1 MVMFAV
7 IKTGGKQYKVA
18 PGDTLFVEKL
28 PGEAGEIV
36 ALDQVLMLGDDKGT
50 TVGTPLV
57 EGAAVAAEVL
67 RQDRHAKVIVFKKK
81 RRKNYRRTR
90 GHRQETTVLQV
101 TEILTGGKK
110 PSGKLA
116 ATAKTSAKAEAPV
129 KAKDEAAKAPAQ
141 TAEAPEAE
149 KAAPKKAAA
158 KKPAAKAPT
167 EKTGAEKT
175 EAKKTEAKKAAP
187 KKTATEDGK
196 KAPAKKAAAKKPAA
210 GKDAVEKDKE

>member
-1 MVMFAV
+1 MFAV

-57 EGAAVAAEVL
+57 EGATVAAEVL
-67 RQDRHAKVIVFKKK
+67 RQDRHAKIVVFKKK
-81 RRKNYRRTR
+81 RRKNYRRTH

-110 PSGKLA
+110 PSGKVA
-116 ATAKTSAKAEAPV
+116 AKTPAKAKAPAKAPE
-129 KAKDEAAKAPAQ
+129 KAKDEAPAKKAAPKK
-141 TAEAPEAE
+141 AEAPKTEAKKPE
-149 KAAPKKAAA
+149 AKKAAPKKAAA
-158 KKPAAKAPT
+158 KKPAAKAP
-167 EKTGAEKT
+167 
-175 EAKKTEAKKAAP
+175 AKKTEAKKAA
-187 KKTATEDGK
+187 AGGAK

-210 GKDAVEKDKE
+210 KKNKE

>member
-1 MVMFAV
+1 MFAV

-28 PGEAGEIV
+28 PGEAGEVV

-57 EGAAVAAEVL
+57 EGATVAAEVL

-81 RRKNYRRTR
+81 RRKNYRRTH

-116 ATAKTSAKAEAPV
+116 AKAKAPA
-129 KAKDEAAKAPAQ
+129 KAKDEAAKAPAKKAAAKK
-141 TAEAPEAE
+141 AEAPKAEAPKTE
-149 KAAPKKAAA
+149 AKKAAPKKAAA
-158 KKPAAKAPT
+158 KKPAAEAP
-167 EKTGAEKT
+167 
-175 EAKKTEAKKAAP
+175 AKKAAP
-187 KKTATEDGK
+187 KKAAAKAGGEK

-210 GKDAVEKDKE
+210 KKDKE

>member
-1 MVMFAV
+1 MFAV

-57 EGAAVAAEVL
+57 EGATVAAEVL
-67 RQDRHAKVIVFKKK
+67 RQDRHAKIIVFKKK

-116 ATAKTSAKAEAPV
+116 AKAPAKAPAKAKTPAKA
-129 KAKDEAAKAPAQ
+129 KKDEAAKAPAK

-149 KAAPKKAAA
+149 AKKAAPKKAAA

-167 EKTGAEKT
+167 EKTGA
-175 EAKKTEAKKAAP
+175 KKTEAKKAAP
-187 KKTATEDGK
+187 KKAAAEGGK

-210 GKDAVEKDKE
+210 KKDEE

>member
-1 MVMFAV
+1 MFAV

-57 EGAAVAAEVL
+57 EGATVAAEVL
-67 RQDRHAKVIVFKKK
+67 RQDRHAKIIVFKKT
-81 RRKNYRRTR
+81 RRKNYRRTH

-116 ATAKTSAKAEAPV
+116 TKAPAKAKAPA
-129 KAKDEAAKAPAQ
+129 KPKDEAAKAPAKK
-141 TAEAPEAE
+141 AEAPKTEAPKTE
-149 KAAPKKAAA
+149 APKTETKKAAPKKAAA
-158 KKPAAKAPT
+158 KKSTAEAP
-167 EKTGAEKT
+167 
-175 EAKKTEAKKAAP
+175 AKKAAP
-187 KKTATEDGK
+187 KKAGGEK

-210 GKDAVEKDKE
+210 KKDKE

>member
-1 MVMFAV
+1 MFAV

-57 EGAAVAAEVL
+57 EGATVAAEVL
-67 RQDRHAKVIVFKKK
+67 RQDRHAKIIVFKKK
-81 RRKNYRRTR
+81 RRKNYRRTH

-116 ATAKTSAKAEAPV
+116 TKAPAKAPAKP
-129 KAKDEAAKAPAQ
+129 KDEAAKAPAKK
-141 TAEAPEAE
+141 AEAPKTEAPKTE
-149 KAAPKKAAA
+149 TKKAAPKKAAA
-158 KKPAAKAPT
+158 KKSTAEAP
-167 EKTGAEKT
+167 
-175 EAKKTEAKKAAP
+175 AKKAAP
-187 KKTATEDGK
+187 KKAGGEK

-210 GKDAVEKDKE
+210 KKDKE

>member
-1 MVMFAV
+1 MFAV

-57 EGAAVAAEVL
+57 EGATVAAEVL
-67 RQDRHAKVIVFKKK
+67 RQDRHAKIVVFKKK
-81 RRKNYRRTR
+81 RRKNYRRTH

-116 ATAKTSAKAEAPV
+116 SKTPAKAKAPE
-129 KAKDEAAKAPAQ
+129 KAKDEAPAKKAA
-141 TAEAPEAE
+141 APETEAKKTE
-149 KAAPKKAAA
+149 TKKAAPKKAAA
-158 KKPAAKAPT
+158 KKPAAKAP
-167 EKTGAEKT
+167 
-175 EAKKTEAKKAAP
+175 AKKSEAKKAAP
-187 KKTATEDGK
+187 KKAAAGGAK

-210 GKDAVEKDKE
+210 KKSKE

>member
-1 MVMFAV
+1 MFAV

-57 EGAAVAAEVL
+57 EGVTVAAEVL

-81 RRKNYRRTR
+81 RRKNYRRTH

-116 ATAKTSAKAEAPV
+116 SKTPTKAKAPAKAP
-129 KAKDEAAKAPAQ
+129 AETKDEAAKAPAKKAAAPK
-141 TAEAPEAE
+141 TEAPKTEAPKTE
-149 KAAPKKAAA
+149 TKKAAPKKAAA
-158 KKPAAKAPT
+158 KKPAAKAP
-167 EKTGAEKT
+167 
-175 EAKKTEAKKAAP
+175 AKKAAP
-187 KKTATEDGK
+187 KKAAAGGAK

-210 GKDAVEKDKE
+210 KKDKE

>member
-1 MVMFAV
+1 MFAV

-57 EGAAVAAEVL
+57 EGATVAAEVL
-67 RQDRHAKVIVFKKK
+67 RQDRHAKIVVFKKK
-81 RRKNYRRTR
+81 RRKNYRRTH

-116 ATAKTSAKAEAPV
+116 SKASAKAKE
-129 KAKDEAAKAPAQ
+129 KDEAAKAPAK
-141 TAEAPEAE
+141 TAEAPKTEAKKTEAPKPEAE

-158 KKPAAKAPT
+158 KKPAAKAP
-167 EKTGAEKT
+167 
-175 EAKKTEAKKAAP
+175 AKKTPAKKAAP
-187 KKTATEDGK
+187 KKAAAGGAK

-210 GKDAVEKDKE
+210 NKDKE

>member
-1 MVMFAV
+1 MFAV

-57 EGAAVAAEVL
+57 EGATVAAEVL

-81 RRKNYRRTR
+81 RRKNYRRTH

-116 ATAKTSAKAEAPV
+116 ATAKTSAKAEAPA
-129 KAKDEAAKAPAQ
+129 KAKDEAAKAPAK

-149 KAAPKKAAA
+149 AKKAAPKKAAA
-158 KKPAAKAPT
+158 KKPAAKAPI
-167 EKTGAEKT
+167 EKTGAEKI

-210 GKDAVEKDKE
+210 GKGAAEKDKE

>member
-1 MVMFAV
+1 MFAV

-57 EGAAVAAEVL
+57 EGATVAAEVL
-67 RQDRHAKVIVFKKK
+67 RQDRHAKIIVFKKK

-116 ATAKTSAKAEAPV
+116 AKAPAKAPA
-129 KAKDEAAKAPAQ
+129 KAKPPAKSKKDEAAKAPAK
-141 TAEAPEAE
+141 TAEAPEVEAK

-167 EKTGAEKT
+167 EKTGA
-175 EAKKTEAKKAAP
+175 KKTEAKKAAP
-187 KKTATEDGK
+187 KKAAADGGK

-210 GKDAVEKDKE
+210 KKDEE

>member
-1 MVMFAV
+1 MFAV

-57 EGAAVAAEVL
+57 EGATVAAEVL
-67 RQDRHAKVIVFKKK
+67 RQDRHAKIIVFKKK

-116 ATAKTSAKAEAPV
+116 GKAPAKAPA
-129 KAKDEAAKAPAQ
+129 KAKKDEAAEAPAK
-141 TAEAPEAE
+141 TAEAPEAK

-158 KKPAAKAPT
+158 KKPAAKAPADKT
-167 EKTGAEKT
+167 GADKTGAEKAG
-175 EAKKTEAKKAAP
+175 AKKTEAKKAAP
-187 KKTATEDGK
+187 KKAAAEGGK
-196 KAPAKKAAAKKPAA
+196 KAPAKKAAAKK
-210 GKDAVEKDKE
+210 DEE

>member
-1 MVMFAV
+1 MFAV

-57 EGAAVAAEVL
+57 EGATVAAEVL
-67 RQDRHAKVIVFKKK
+67 RQDRHAKIVVFKKK
-81 RRKNYRRTR
+81 RRKNYRRTH

-110 PSGKLA
+110 PSGKVA
-116 ATAKTSAKAEAPV
+116 SKTLAKAKAPE
-129 KAKDEAAKAPAQ
+129 KAKDEAPAKKAAPKK
-141 TAEAPEAE
+141 AEAPNTEAKKPE
-149 KAAPKKAAA
+149 TKKAAPKKAAA
-158 KKPAAKAPT
+158 KKPAAKAP
-167 EKTGAEKT
+167 
-175 EAKKTEAKKAAP
+175 AKKTEAKKAAP
-187 KKTATEDGK
+187 KKAAAGGAK

-210 GKDAVEKDKE
+210 KKSKE

>member
-1 MVMFAV
+1 MFAV

-36 ALDQVLMLGDDKGT
+36 ALDRVLMLGDDKGT
-50 TVGTPLV
+50 TVGTPLI
-57 EGAAVAAEVL
+57 EGATVAAEVL
-67 RQDRHAKVIVFKKK
+67 RQDRHAKIIVFKKK

-116 ATAKTSAKAEAPV
+116 TKAPAKASAK
-129 KAKDEAAKAPAQ
+129 AKAPAKAKKDDAAEAPAK
-141 TAEAPEAE
+141 TAEAPEAK

-167 EKTGAEKT
+167 EKTGA
-175 EAKKTEAKKAAP
+175 KKTEAKKAAP
-187 KKTATEDGK
+187 KKAAADGGK

-210 GKDAVEKDKE
+210 KKDEE

>member
-1 MVMFAV
+1 MFAV

-57 EGAAVAAEVL
+57 EGATVAAEVL
-67 RQDRHAKVIVFKKK
+67 RQDRHAKIIVFKKK
-81 RRKNYRRTR
+81 RRKNYRRTH

-116 ATAKTSAKAEAPV
+116 AKAKAPAKP
-129 KAKDEAAKAPAQ
+129 KDEAAKAPAKK
-141 TAEAPEAE
+141 AEAPKTEAPKTE
-149 KAAPKKAAA
+149 TKKAAPKKAAA
-158 KKPAAKAPT
+158 KKSTAEAP
-167 EKTGAEKT
+167 
-175 EAKKTEAKKAAP
+175 AKKAAP
-187 KKTATEDGK
+187 KKAGGEK

-210 GKDAVEKDKE
+210 KKDKE

>member
-1 MVMFAV
+1 MFAV

-57 EGAAVAAEVL
+57 EGATVAAEVL
-67 RQDRHAKVIVFKKK
+67 RQDRHAKIVVFKKK
-81 RRKNYRRTR
+81 RRKNYRRTH

-110 PSGKLA
+110 PSGKVA
-116 ATAKTSAKAEAPV
+116 SKTPAKAKAPE
-129 KAKDEAAKAPAQ
+129 KAKDEAPAKKAAPKK
-141 TAEAPEAE
+141 AEAPNTEAKKPE
-149 KAAPKKAAA
+149 TKKAAPKKAAA
-158 KKPAAKAPT
+158 KKPAAKAP
-167 EKTGAEKT
+167 
-175 EAKKTEAKKAAP
+175 AKKTEAKKAAP
-187 KKTATEDGK
+187 KKAAAGGAK

-210 GKDAVEKDKE
+210 KKSKE

>member
-1 MVMFAV
+1 MFAV

-57 EGAAVAAEVL
+57 EGATVAAEVL
-67 RQDRHAKVIVFKKK
+67 RQDRHAKIVVFKKK
-81 RRKNYRRTR
+81 RRKNYRRTH
-90 GHRQETTVLQV
+90 GHRQETTILQV

-116 ATAKTSAKAEAPV
+116 SKTPAKAKAPTKAPE
-129 KAKDEAAKAPAQ
+129 KAKDEAAEAPAKKAAAKK
-141 TAEAPEAE
+141 AEAPKTEAKKTE
-149 KAAPKKAAA
+149 TKKAAPKKAAA
-158 KKPAAKAPT
+158 KKPAAKPP
-167 EKTGAEKT
+167 
-175 EAKKTEAKKAAP
+175 AKKTEAKKAAP
-187 KKTATEDGK
+187 KKAAAGGAK

-210 GKDAVEKDKE
+210 KKSKE

>member
-1 MVMFAV
+1 MFAV

-57 EGAAVAAEVL
+57 EGATVAAEVL
-67 RQDRHAKVIVFKKK
+67 RQDRHAKIIVFKKK
-81 RRKNYRRTR
+81 RRKNYRRTH

-116 ATAKTSAKAEAPV
+116 TKAPAKAKAPAKPKDEAAEKPAKKAAAKKAEAP
-129 KAKDEAAKAPAQ
+129 KTEAAK
-141 TAEAPEAE
+141 TETK

-158 KKPAAKAPT
+158 KKSAAEAP
-167 EKTGAEKT
+167 
-175 EAKKTEAKKAAP
+175 AKKAAP
-187 KKTATEDGK
+187 KKAAAKAGGEK

-210 GKDAVEKDKE
+210 KKDKE

>member
-1 MVMFAV
+1 MFAV

-57 EGAAVAAEVL
+57 EGATVAAEVL
-67 RQDRHAKVIVFKKK
+67 RQDRHAKIVVFKKK
-81 RRKNYRRTR
+81 RRKNYRRTH

-110 PSGKLA
+110 PSGKVA
-116 ATAKTSAKAEAPV
+116 SKAPAKAKAPE
-129 KAKDEAAKAPAQ
+129 KAKDEAPAG
-141 TAEAPEAE
+141 
-149 KAAPKKAAA
+149 KAAA
-158 KKPAAKAPT
+158 KKAEAP
-167 EKTGAEKT
+167 KT
-175 EAKKTEAKKAAP
+175 EAKKTV
-187 KKTATEDGK
+187 
-196 KAPAKKAAAKKPAA
+196 AKKPETKTRRVERTLAMIEA
-210 GKDAVEKDKE
+210 GESL

>member
-1 MVMFAV
+1 MFAV

-57 EGAAVAAEVL
+57 EGATVAAEVL
-67 RQDRHAKVIVFKKK
+67 RQDRHPKIIVFKKK

-116 ATAKTSAKAEAPV
+116 TKAPAKAKAPA
-129 KAKDEAAKAPAQ
+129 KPKDEAAKAPAKK
-141 TAEAPEAE
+141 AEAPKTEAPKTE
-149 KAAPKKAAA
+149 TKKAAPKKAAA
-158 KKPAAKAPT
+158 KKSTAEAP
-167 EKTGAEKT
+167 
-175 EAKKTEAKKAAP
+175 AKKAAP
-187 KKTATEDGK
+187 KKAGGEK

-210 GKDAVEKDKE
+210 KKDKE

>member
-1 MVMFAV
+1 MFAV

-57 EGAAVAAEVL
+57 EGATVAAEVL
-67 RQDRHAKVIVFKKK
+67 RQDRHAKIVVFKKK
-81 RRKNYRRTR
+81 RRKNYRRTH

-116 ATAKTSAKAEAPV
+116 SKTPAKAKAPAKAPEKAKDEVPAKKAAAKKAEAP
-129 KAKDEAAKAPAQ
+129 KTEAKK
-141 TAEAPEAE
+141 PETK

-158 KKPAAKAPT
+158 KKPAAKAP
-167 EKTGAEKT
+167 
-175 EAKKTEAKKAAP
+175 AKKTGAKKAAP
-187 KKTATEDGK
+187 KKAAAGGAK

-210 GKDAVEKDKE
+210 KKSKE